1 MFACISVQSYSI
13 EMDTMNN
20 DLVAFWTDFNT
31 FISYVVSEISV
42 NLIAQVS
49 IKIFI
54 NNRDDN
60 NLFEEHIV
68 YVINENVSFK
78 LQYR

>member
-54 NNRDDN
+54 NN
-60 NLFEEHIV
+60 
-68 YVINENVSFK
+68 
-78 LQYR
+78 